1 MDYQKII
8 EELNTQLDKAGAEFI
23 YAKQE
28 AIKSLENMQI
38 YQAVDFG
45 AAYCTHID
53 NVTKA
58 AAEYR
63 KIGEMLEFT
72 KYMQAQENKEV

>member
-1 MDYQKII
+1 MEYEKII

-28 AIKSLENMQI
+28 AIKSLENMHI

-45 AAYCTHID
+45 AAYYTHID
-53 NVTKA
+53 KVTKA
-58 AAEYR
+58 AADYK
-63 KIGEMLEFT
+63 KIAEMLDFI
-72 KYMQAQENKEV
+72 KYMQRQKEV